1 MEYLYTERCHVPC
14 HELPQVF
21 QAANELLLT
30 ELTEGITLKVP
41 LITYLRLALTTEEN
55 RVALLELCTLA
66 DSVERPGLF
75 IATSR
80 LTNKGGFIYTA
91 PFSSIHPLIPP
102 NFINFFQA
110 QTCHT

>member
-1 MEYLYTERCHVPC
+1 MEYLYTEKCHVPC

-41 LITYLRLALTTEEN
+41 LNTYLRLALTTEEN
-55 RVALLELCTLA
+55 RVALLELCNLA

-80 LTNKGGFIYTA
+80 PIRVALYQSPTFSFGFV
-91 PFSSIHPLIPP
+91 PIPKP
-102 NFINFFQA
+102 
-110 QTCHT
+110 